1 MAGKAQLKRI
11 SPPKQLAG
19 EVAVPGDKSISH
31 RALILNSL
39 AIGKSQ
45 ISNLSPGRDC
55 LSTVNCLRALG
66 VKLEKQD
73 GKPPAILINGVG
85 NTGLTEAKDVLNAG
99 NSGTTM
105 RLLSGVLSSQLFLS
119 VLTGDISL
127 RSRPMRRLIEPLRL
141 MGAEIYGR
149 GDDSLAPLVIKG
161 KRLHGMS
168 YTLPVPSAQIKSAIL
183 LAGLFAQGDT
193 TIEQLQP
200 SRDHTERLL
209 KCMGAKLKIYNTHI
223 SLTPLKTPLS
233 AVDLCIPGDIS
244 SAAYWL
250 VAGATHP
257 NAAIKIVNC
266 GVNPTRTGIIDALLA
281 MGAKLRIEN
290 QRLEGNEPVAD
301 LYIES
306 SRLKAIE
313 IGGDIIPRL
322 IDEIP
327 LLAVAACVAQ
337 GKTVIRGASEL
348 RVKESDRIAST
359 IRELSRLGA
368 RIEELPDGMVIY
380 GEKALLGKE
389 VKSHGDHRLAMTLAV
404 AGLVA
409 RGNTSIQNAGVAEI
423 SNPDFWE
430 ELNRLAM
437 Y

>member
-1 MAGKAQLKRI
+1 M
-11 SPPKQLAG
+11 
-19 EVAVPGDKSISH
+19 
-31 RALILNSL
+31 
-39 AIGKSQ
+39 
-45 ISNLSPGRDC
+45 
-55 LSTVNCLRALG
+55 NCLRALG
-66 VKLEKQD
+66 VKLEKHD
-73 GKPPAILINGVG
+73 GKPSTTLINGTG
-85 NTGLTEAKDVLNAG
+85 NAGLTEAKNVLNSG
-99 NSGTTM
+99 NSGTTI
-105 RLLSGVLSSQLFLS
+105 RLLSGVLSSQPFLS
-119 VLTGDISL
+119 ILTGDISL

-149 GDDSLAPLVIKG
+149 GNDALAPLVIRGKG
-161 KRLHGMS
+161 LHGVN

-193 TIEQLQP
+193 TVEQLQP

-209 KCMGAKLKIYNTHI
+209 KRMGANLESDNTH
-223 SLTPLKTPLS
+223 LYLKPLINALS
-233 AVDLCIPGDIS
+233 AVDIHIPGDIS

-250 VAGATHP
+250 VAGAIHR
-257 NAAIKIVNC
+257 NARIKIVNC

-327 LLAVAACVAQ
+327 LLAVAACSAK

-359 IRELSRLGA
+359 SQELSRLGA
-368 RIEELPDGMVIY
+368 RVEELSDGMVIY
-380 GEKALLGKE
+380 GEKELSGGE
-389 VKSHGDHRLAMTLAV
+389 VRSHGDHRLAMSLAV
-404 AGLVA
+404 AALVA
-409 RGNTSIQNAGVAEI
+409 RGNTTIQNARVAEI

-430 ELNRLAM
+430 ELSRLAR